1 MEDLLRR
8 GLVSAGSGGH
18 DCLRL
23 CLCGR
28 WGVPGLAGE
37 CGVNGMKVYKGTDKD
52 IKCRGYQF
60 TPGVEAVEERAEL
73 CEAGFHACEAPL
85 DVLAYYPPSEGSRYF
100 EAELEDVS
108 DERHGTDSKVCGKRI
123 TIGAELG
130 IPGLVKAHMEY
141 VKNIIEKDDNA
152 KKSSGD
158 DASIGSSGDDASIG
172 SSGDAARIG
181 SSGDDAS
188 IGSSGDAARIGS
200 SGDDARIGSSGRY
213 ARIGSSGDDARIGSS
228 GRYARIGSSGYA
240 ASIGSSGDDASIG
253 SSGDDAS
260 IGSSGRYA
268 RIGSSGDDAKVE
280 CKADNAVV
288 SCVGANAKI
297 KAPGGTWIT
306 LAEYGEWD
314 GTGYPCVCVK
324 SAQIDGETLKPDTW
338 YMLKGGEFV
347 EVTDDD

>member
-1 MEDLLRR
+1 M
-8 GLVSAGSGGH
+8 
-18 DCLRL
+18 
-23 CLCGR
+23 
-28 WGVPGLAGE
+28 
-37 CGVNGMKVYKGTDKD
+37 NGMKVYKGTDKD

-188 IGSSGDAARIGS
+188 IGSSGD
-200 SGDDARIGSSGRY
+200 
-213 ARIGSSGDDARIGSS
+213 
-228 GRYARIGSSGYA
+228 
-240 ASIGSSGDDASIG
+240 
-253 SSGDDAS
+253 DAS

>member
-1 MEDLLRR
+1 M
-8 GLVSAGSGGH
+8 
-18 DCLRL
+18 
-23 CLCGR
+23 
-28 WGVPGLAGE
+28 
-37 CGVNGMKVYKGTDKD
+37 NGMKVYKGTDKD

-172 SSGDAARIG
+172 SSG
-181 SSGDDAS
+181 
-188 IGSSGDAARIGS
+188 
-200 SGDDARIGSSGRY
+200 
-213 ARIGSSGDDARIGSS
+213 
-228 GRYARIGSSGYA
+228 
-240 ASIGSSGDDASIG
+240 
-253 SSGDDAS
+253 
-260 IGSSGRYA
+260 RYA

>member
-1 MEDLLRR
+1 M
-8 GLVSAGSGGH
+8 
-18 DCLRL
+18 
-23 CLCGR
+23 
-28 WGVPGLAGE
+28 
-37 CGVNGMKVYKGTDKD
+37 NGMKVYKGTDKD

-188 IGSSGDAARIGS
+188 IGSSG
-200 SGDDARIGSSGRY
+200 
-213 ARIGSSGDDARIGSS
+213 
-228 GRYARIGSSGYA
+228 
-240 ASIGSSGDDASIG
+240 
-253 SSGDDAS
+253 
-260 IGSSGRYA
+260 RYA

>member
-1 MEDLLRR
+1 M
-8 GLVSAGSGGH
+8 
-18 DCLRL
+18 
-23 CLCGR
+23 
-28 WGVPGLAGE
+28 
-37 CGVNGMKVYKGTDKD
+37 NGMKVYKGTDKD

-158 DASIGSSGDDASIG
+158 DASIGSSG
-172 SSGDAARIG
+172 
-181 SSGDDAS
+181 
-188 IGSSGDAARIGS
+188 
-200 SGDDARIGSSGRY
+200 
-213 ARIGSSGDDARIGSS
+213 
-228 GRYARIGSSGYA
+228 
-240 ASIGSSGDDASIG
+240 
-253 SSGDDAS
+253 
-260 IGSSGRYA
+260 RYA

>member
-1 MEDLLRR
+1 M
-8 GLVSAGSGGH
+8 
-18 DCLRL
+18 
-23 CLCGR
+23 
-28 WGVPGLAGE
+28 
-37 CGVNGMKVYKGTDKD
+37 NGMKVYKGTDKD

-158 DASIGSSGDDASIG
+158 DASIGSSG
-172 SSGDAARIG
+172 
-181 SSGDDAS
+181 
-188 IGSSGDAARIGS
+188 
-200 SGDDARIGSSGRY
+200 RY
-213 ARIGSSGDDARIGSS
+213 ARIGSSGN
-228 GRYARIGSSGYA
+228 
-240 ASIGSSGDDASIG
+240 
-253 SSGDDAS
+253 
-260 IGSSGRYA
+260 
-268 RIGSSGDDAKVE
+268 DAKVE